1 MAESK
6 LRVLPWA
13 EHDELVTH
21 ISAQLCTMDP
31 PDVIVG
37 IARGGLIPAVRL
49 SNILGIPMETIN
61 LSLRDSKIS
70 GSVELFE
77 AQVKNLDKYSSIA
90 IVDDICDSGKTMH
103 VLDIHLQDRGHKNI
117 KWCTLLHKTSAMF
130 TPAIIGETIKEIN
143 HNDWIVF
150 PWED

>member
-13 EHDELVTH
+13 EYDELVTH
-21 ISAQLCTMDP
+21 ISAQLCTMDLP
-31 PDVIVG
+31 
-37 IARGGLIPAVRL
+37 
-49 SNILGIPMETIN
+49 GIPMETIN

-77 AQVKNLDKYSSIA
+77 AQVKNLDKYLSIA
-90 IVDDICDSGKTMH
+90 IVDDICDSGKTLH

-130 TPAIIGETIKEIN
+130 TPTIIGETIKEIN

-150 PWED
+150 PWE